1 MIGHGWKR
9 LEDSIDHVFDF
20 TEAGEQVSRPGR

>member
-1 MIGHGWKR
+1 VIGHGW
-9 LEDSIDHVFDF
+9 EGFEYSIDHVFDF